1 MATIRY
7 NYAFLKDSDVANNQ
21 SRGIS
26 LQFNGYALLS
36 APDATTIQNLF
47 ETESSETH
55 YNTGNDQGGIK
66 YVPSLNDLIDAG
78 VTVLYRDIN
87 YTVNGNRARSADR
100 NYESALQ
107 NPALHMF
114 QDIVVRAADEYKLE
128 DRTGRSSGQTEVQIP
143 VYDTMFGNRING
155 LLRVDGI
162 LLYGQAYNKDFY
174 SEVQQGKIE
183 NSTPIGII
191 YFDGEGPEIDPSSTT
206 SKDKSVIRFLLGI
219 IAALDATDM
228 VSSSSSYDEW
238 SKFKGNVHVVNE
250 NLLTTS
256 SFVVHGHDVIPTDD
270 PSVESAV
277 DEDGNPVGY
286 GAVLN
291 RGPTIDV
298 QSRMFFTNDVPGAN
312 NFDHNVD
319 FGSPARLTVLTH
331 DEAVEF
337 THGQKDI
344 GANQKSENRKPQ
356 TMLGKVN
363 YYNDQAG
370 FKHAYMDGIVE
381 SYFTASGRRE
391 EGYKGNGKYKSAG
404 RYTSGPVWDVDWIS
418 KNRPAFSLFSEN
430 PNYNF
435 DDYSWAD
442 YLLNVEGSSVPEG
455 IQETV
460 NANSACFARGVNMFT
475 IDSQAVHGV
484 NINTRRVVTRGN
496 AFVINSNRCTVY
508 TRAPSED
515 EVSKSLSLNKYTAF
529 IANSEDVTIRDRVKG
544 TASASSKDKKYHAVR
559 GKTNPLNTV
568 LNSTRITIDNRAPGL
583 SNMNTEDFGRNTVL
597 GSHNVSLNVADD
609 NIILGVKGYQFTNN
623 GKLKKPNYYWSHI
636 ENTRALRA
644 FGGPMYVNYAR
655 DSFIFGTGDSEH
667 TINKLEGYVDLN
679 GTDRDR
685 IHGSFI
691 FGENNQIST
700 LYRYK
705 PWHGNKVGQIWEQYD
720 EHNVFL
726 FGKGLRNDV
735 RQTKALLDNSSA
747 DTVPTFIFGI
757 NNQDYYQPK
766 QVKQFVIGGYRPYTT
781 AYYNGDFR
789 YNMAEFAV
797 IYPKPIQRNGQQ
809 NWNKESILTLNDVKG
824 RTIDYGSGSINLGFM
839 KGVRSDQQFAHQSST
854 HASYK
859 GFGRINLFKLYQLLK
874 RMYWAAKGDGYVV
887 KYNKNF
893 TGDTWG
899 GVLNWSDY
907 GVNGDDTCL
916 ANLVDDNLCQ
926 YQYFPSKGEH
936 R

>member
-36 APDATTIQNLF
+36 AQDPKTIPDLF
-47 ETESSETH
+47 DPQKD
-55 YNTGNDQGGIK
+55 TGNVAGGIK
-66 YVPSLNDLIDAG
+66 YVPSLNDLINAG

-87 YTVNGNRARSADR
+87 YTVNSKIARSADR
-100 NYESALQ
+100 NYESALK
-107 NPALHMF
+107 NPAAHMF
-114 QDIVVRAADEYKLE
+114 QDIVVRAADEYKLL
-128 DRTGRSSGQTEVQIP
+128 DNLGTSSGQTEVQIP
-143 VYDTMFGNRING
+143 VYDTMFGNRINS

-191 YFDGEGPEIDPSSTT
+191 YFEEDEGPEIDPASTN

-219 IAALDATDM
+219 MAAKDLTETVM
-228 VSSSSSYDEW
+228 ENSKVSYSAW
-238 SKFKGNVHVVNE
+238 SAFRGNVHVVNE

-312 NFDHNVD
+312 NFDHNID

-391 EGYKGNGKYKSAG
+391 EGYKGNGKFKSTG

-442 YLLNVEGSSVPEG
+442 YLLDVEGSSVPDG
-455 IQETV
+455 LQETV

-475 IDSQAVHGV
+475 IDSQAVDGV

-496 AFVINSNRCTVY
+496 AFVINSNRCTVF

-515 EVSKSLSLNKYTAF
+515 EIDKSHKLNKFTAF

-544 TASASSKDKKYHAVR
+544 TSNAKSKDKKYHAVTRR
-559 GKTNPLNTV
+559 G
-568 LNSTRITIDNRAPGL
+568 RISWESR
-583 SNMNTEDFGRNTVL
+583 
-597 GSHNVSLNVADD
+597 
-609 NIILGVKGYQFTNN
+609 
-623 GKLKKPNYYWSHI
+623 
-636 ENTRALRA
+636 
-644 FGGPMYVNYAR
+644 
-655 DSFIFGTGDSEH
+655 
-667 TINKLEGYVDLN
+667 
-679 GTDRDR
+679 RDR
-685 IHGSFI
+685 SRWRFW
-691 FGENNQIST
+691 Q
-700 LYRYK
+700 
-705 PWHGNKVGQIWEQYD
+705 
-720 EHNVFL
+720 
-726 FGKGLRNDV
+726 
-735 RQTKALLDNSSA
+735 
-747 DTVPTFIFGI
+747 VP
-757 NNQDYYQPK
+757 
-766 QVKQFVIGGYRPYTT
+766 
-781 AYYNGDFR
+781 
-789 YNMAEFAV
+789 
-797 IYPKPIQRNGQQ
+797 
-809 NWNKESILTLNDVKG
+809 
-824 RTIDYGSGSINLGFM
+824 RTYL
-839 KGVRSDQQFAHQSST
+839 Q
-854 HASYK
+854 
-859 GFGRINLFKLYQLLK
+859 
-874 RMYWAAKGDGYVV
+874 
-887 KYNKNF
+887 
-893 TGDTWG
+893 
-899 GVLNWSDY
+899 
-907 GVNGDDTCL
+907 
-916 ANLVDDNLCQ
+916 
-926 YQYFPSKGEH
+926 E
-936 R
+936 

>member
-36 APDATTIQNLF
+36 APTSETIPNLF
-47 ETESSETH
+47 DTGESEE
-55 YNTGNDQGGIK
+55 IK
-66 YVPSLNDLIDAG
+66 YVPSLNDLINAS

-87 YTVNGNRARSADR
+87 YTVNSGVARSADR
-100 NYESALQ
+100 NYESALK

-114 QDIVVRAADEYKLE
+114 QDLVVRAADEYKLE
-128 DRTGRSSGQTEVQIP
+128 DSTGRSSGQTEVQIP

-155 LLRVDGI
+155 AMRVDGI

-191 YFDGEGPEIDPSSTT
+191 YFDGDGPEIDPTSGAT
-206 SKDKSVIRFLLGI
+206 SKDKSVIRFLIGI
-219 IAALDATDM
+219 IASLDATGM
-228 VSSSSSYDEW
+228 VESSSSYNEW

-270 PSVESAV
+270 PSVENAV

-337 THGQKDI
+337 SHGQKDI

-363 YYNDQAG
+363 YYDDQAG

-391 EGYKGNGKYKSAG
+391 EGYKGNGKLKSAG

-442 YLLNVEGSSVPEG
+442 YLLDVEGSSVPDG

-475 IDSQAVHGV
+475 IDSQAVNGI
-484 NINTRRVVTRGN
+484 NINTRQVVTRGN
-496 AFVINSNRCTVY
+496 AFVINSNRCTVF

-515 EVSKSLSLNKYTAF
+515 EIAKRHSLNKFTAF

-544 TASASSKDKKYHAVR
+544 TANAASKDKKYHAVR

-568 LNSTRITIDNRAPGL
+568 INSTRISIDNRAPGL
-583 SNMNTEDFGRNTVL
+583 DNMNTEDFGRNTVL
-597 GSHNVSLNVADD
+597 GSHNVSMKVADD
-609 NIILGVKGYQFTNN
+609 NIILGVKGYYFTNN
-623 GKLKKPNYYWSHI
+623 GKNKKNPAYNWSHI

-644 FGGPMYVNYAR
+644 FGGPMYVNYAK
-655 DSFIFGTGDSEH
+655 DCFIFGTGDGEH
-667 TINKLEGYVDLN
+667 TLNKLEGYIDYS
-679 GTDRDR
+679 GTTRER
-685 IHGSFI
+685 IYSSMI

-705 PWHGNKVGQIWEQYD
+705 PWEGNKVGQIKYSFD

-735 RQTKALLDNSSA
+735 RQTRALLTDSSA
-747 DTVPTFIFGI
+747 AATPTFIFGI

-766 QVKQFVIGGYRPYTT
+766 QVKQFIIGGYRPYST

-789 YNMAEFAV
+789 YNMAEFSV
-797 IYPKPIQRNGQQ
+797 VYPDPIRRNSQD

-824 RTIDYGSGSINLGFM
+824 RTIDYGSGAINLGFM
-839 KGVRSDQQFAHQSST
+839 KGVRSDQQFGHHSTAHP
-854 HASYK
+854 SYK

-874 RMYWAAKGDGYVV
+874 RMYWAQKGDGYVV
-887 KYNKNF
+887 KYYKNF
-893 TGDTWG
+893 HDDEWG
-899 GVLNWSDY
+899 GTLNWSDY
-907 GVNGDDTCL
+907 GTNSDDTCL

-926 YQYFPSKGEH
+926 YQYFPAKGPNK
-936 R
+936 

>member
-36 APDATTIQNLF
+36 APTAETIPNLF
-47 ETESSETH
+47 DTGESEE
-55 YNTGNDQGGIK
+55 IK
-66 YVPSLNDLIDAG
+66 YVPSLNDLINAS

-87 YTVNGNRARSADR
+87 YTVNSGVARSADR
-100 NYESALQ
+100 NYQSALK

-114 QDIVVRAADEYKLE
+114 QDLVVRAADEYKLL
-128 DRTGRSSGQTEVQIP
+128 DSSGRSSGQTEVQIP

-162 LLYGQAYNKDFY
+162 VLYGQAYNKDFY

-191 YFDGEGPEIDPSSTT
+191 YFEEGEGPEIDPATGASA
-206 SKDKSVIRFLLGI
+206 KDKSVIRFLIGI
-219 IAALDATDM
+219 ISSLDATGM
-228 VSSSSSYDEW
+228 VNSSSSYDEW

-337 THGQKDI
+337 AHGQKDI

-363 YYNDQAG
+363 YYDDAAG

-391 EGYKGNGKYKSAG
+391 EGYKGNGKFKSTG

-442 YLLNVEGSSVPEG
+442 YLLDVEGSSVPEG
-455 IQETV
+455 LQKTV
-460 NANSACFARGVNMFT
+460 NDNSACFARGVNMFT
-475 IDSQAVHGV
+475 IDSQAVNGV
-484 NINTRRVVTRGN
+484 NINTRQVVTRGN
-496 AFVINSNRCTVY
+496 AFVINSNRCTVF

-515 EVSKSLSLNKYTAF
+515 EIAKSHKLNKFTAF

-544 TASASSKDKKYHAVR
+544 TSNATSKDKKYHAVR

-568 LNSTRITIDNRAPGL
+568 INSTRISIDNRAPGL

-597 GSHNVSLNVADD
+597 GSHNVTMKVADD
-609 NIILGVKGYQFTNN
+609 NIILGVKGYYFTNN
-623 GKLKKPNYYWSHI
+623 GKNKKNPAYNWSHI

-667 TINKLEGYVDLN
+667 TLNKLEGYIDYTT
-679 GTDRDR
+679 GSGDR
-685 IHGSFI
+685 IHGCMI

-705 PWHGNKVGQIWEQYD
+705 PWNGNKVGQIKYQFD

-735 RQTKALLDNSSA
+735 RQTRALLDNSSA
-747 DTVPTFIFGI
+747 ATTPTFIFGI

-766 QVKQFVIGGYRPYTT
+766 QVKQFIIGGYRPYTT

-797 IYPKPIQRNGQQ
+797 TYPDPIRRNNQD

-824 RTIDYGSGSINLGFM
+824 RSIDYGSCSIQLGFM
-839 KGVRSDQQFAHQSST
+839 KGVRSDQQFSHQSVG
-854 HASYK
+854 HPSYK
-859 GFGRINLFKLYQLLK
+859 GFGRINMFKLYQLLK
-874 RMYWAAKGDGYVV
+874 RMYWAQKGDGYVV
-887 KYNKNF
+887 KYYKNF
-893 TGDTWG
+893 HGDEWG

-907 GVNGDDTCL
+907 GVNADDTCL

-926 YQYFPSKGEH
+926 YQYFPAKGP
-936 R
+936 RA

>member
-7 NYAFLKDSDVANNQ
+7 NYAFLRDSDVANNQ

-36 APDATTIQNLF
+36 APLPTTIPDLF
-47 ETESSETH
+47 DPDKSEEK
-55 YNTGNDQGGIK
+55 IK
-66 YVPSLNDLIDAG
+66 YVPSLNDLINAG

-87 YTVNGNRARSADR
+87 YTVNSGVARSADR
-100 NYESALQ
+100 NYESALK
-107 NPALHMF
+107 NPAIHMF
-114 QDIVVRAADEYKLE
+114 QDLVVRAADEYKLL
-128 DRTGRSSGQTEVQIP
+128 DNLGTSSGQTEVQIP

-155 LLRVDGI
+155 ALRVDGI

-191 YFDGEGPEIDPSSTT
+191 YFDGDGPEIDPSSGAT

-219 IAALDATDM
+219 MAAKDLTTTVMQNSEA
-228 VSSSSSYDEW
+228 SYSAW
-238 SKFKGNVHVVNE
+238 SAFRGNVHVVNE

-277 DEDGNPVGY
+277 DEEGNPVGY

-337 THGQKDI
+337 SHGQKDI
-344 GANQKSENRKPQ
+344 GANQKYAEDRKPQ
-356 TMLGKVN
+356 TMLGKVS
-363 YYNDQAG
+363 YYDDQAG

-391 EGYKGNGKYKSAG
+391 EGYKGNGKFKSTG

-442 YLLNVEGSSVPEG
+442 YLLEVEGSSVPAG
-455 IQETV
+455 LQKTV
-460 NANSACFARGVNMFT
+460 NDNSACFARGVNMFT
-475 IDSQAVHGV
+475 IDSQAVDGV
-484 NINTRRVVTRGN
+484 NINTRQVVTRGN
-496 AFVINSNRCTVY
+496 AFVINSNRCTVF

-515 EVSKSLSLNKYTAF
+515 DIEKSNTLNKFTAF
-529 IANSEDVTIRDRVKG
+529 IANSQDVTIRDRVKG
-544 TASASSKDKKYHAVR
+544 TSSDDSKDKKYHAVR

-568 LNSTRITIDNRAPGL
+568 INSTRISIDNRAPGL
-583 SNMNTEDFGRNTVL
+583 NIMNTEDFGRNTVL
-597 GSHNVSLNVADD
+597 GSHNVSLKVADD
-609 NIILGVKGYQFTNN
+609 NIILGVKGYFTKN
-623 GKLKKPNYYWSHI
+623 GKNKKNPAPNWSHI

-644 FGGPMYVNYAR
+644 FGGPMYVNYAK
-655 DSFIFGTGDSEH
+655 DCFIFGTGDSEN
-667 TINKLEGYVDLN
+667 TLNKLEGYIDYD
-679 GTDRDR
+679 GTTRER
-685 IHGSFI
+685 IYGSMI

-705 PWHGNKVGQIWEQYD
+705 PWNGNNAGEIHYSYD

-735 RQTKALLDNSSA
+735 RQTRALLSESSDA
-747 DTVPTFIFGI
+747 TTPTFIFGI

-766 QVKQFVIGGYRPYTT
+766 QVKQFIIGGYRPNST

-789 YNMAEFAV
+789 YNMSEFSV
-797 IYPKPIQRNGQQ
+797 VYPDPIKRNGTQ

-824 RTIDYGSGSINLGFM
+824 RTIDYGSGAINLGFM
-839 KGVRSDQQFAHQSST
+839 KGVRSDQQFAHQSAG
-854 HASYK
+854 HPSYK

-874 RMYWAAKGDGYVV
+874 RLYWVPEGDGAVV
-887 KYNKNF
+887 KYYKDF
-893 TGDTWG
+893 HDDEWG
-899 GVLNWSDY
+899 GTFNWRDY
-907 GVNGDDTCL
+907 GTDTQDTCL

-926 YQYFPSKGEH
+926 YQYFPEKGPN